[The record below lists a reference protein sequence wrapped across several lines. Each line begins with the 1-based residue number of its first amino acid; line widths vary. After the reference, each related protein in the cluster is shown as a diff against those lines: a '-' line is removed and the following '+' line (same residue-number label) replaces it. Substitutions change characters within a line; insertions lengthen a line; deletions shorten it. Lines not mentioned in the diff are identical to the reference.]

1 VLWWSEIAFGS
12 LLIVALLALSGYY
25 GRQQVQ
31 TLRHFRGPV
40 GLPDEEIRFERH
52 KAYRRLLSCFLTLVL
67 AVLLAVLL
75 TYYEW
80 PAHQLAEQR
89 AAFNRENAPPFTA
102 DETPFLREWAWT
114 WIAFLVVLM
123 LVVFLAAYD
132 MYSTRRYA
140 LRQYRKLQADRRAMI
155 ERQANRLR
163 RERNGHDG

>member
-31 TLRHFRGPV
+31 TLRHLRGPV
-40 GLPDEEIRFERH
+40 NLPAEEVRYERRR
-52 KAYRRLLSCFLTLVL
+52 AYRRLLSCLLTLVL

-75 TYYEW
+75 IGYEW
-80 PAHQLAEQR
+80 PAHLLAEQR
-89 AAFNRENAPPFTA
+89 AGFDRDNAPPFT
-102 DETPFLREWAWT
+102 DTETPFLRIWAWT
-114 WIAFLVVLM
+114 WLSFLVVLM
-123 LVVFLAAYD
+123 LVVFLAAFD
-132 MYSTRRYA
+132 LFSTRRYA

-163 RERNGHDG
+163 RERDGLG